1 VVGIWSCNNYNWTL
15 AKLATEKIGA
25 ILCTI
30 NPFYK
35 AYELEYVVSK
45 ANCKILFMPGCDSK
59 QLSLNNYQQIINDK
73 QLLNQWE
80 KVSSIIRHFGRS

>member
-1 VVGIWSCNNYNWTL
+1 MVGIWSCNNYNWTL

-59 QLSLNNYQQIINDK
+59 QVYLNNHYNIINDE
-73 QLLNQWE
+73 QLLN
-80 KVSSIIRHFGRS
+80 KVQKVISFQS